1 VKHFAFELPIY
12 IKDSHEI
19 YRWDLVNV
27 KIFPSIG
34 TMELFMMTWN
44 TLFSEKCLHVGPNL
58 VYDAADMAKMLI
70 CGTLEN
76 FMTTW
81 NTLLSKKML
90 TCGTPPKFHDD

>member
-1 VKHFAFELPIY
+1 
-12 IKDSHEI
+12 
-19 YRWDLVNV
+19 
-27 KIFPSIG
+27 
-34 TMELFMMTWN
+34 MMTWN

-81 NTLLSKKML
+81 NTLLSKKNAYMWDP
-90 TCGTPPKFHDD
+90 T